1 MTRLRATGPALTLPS
16 RVERKYV
23 LPQPRTRSAGAW
35 LRHACRPAPQYATG
49 SVSSCY
55 FDTPNL
61 DAYYESADGSLDKA
75 KVRLRWY
82 DDPLSP
88 AADAAGRDAGAEMTA
103 FLELK
108 GRRGAESWKRRMPI
122 TLPRAGA
129 HGGARGGALPVLPRP
144 AQLTDLLARLGYAAP
159 AALRPVVLVRYQRSR
174 FVEPVTGTRVSLDH
188 DVSVAAPWDRGAPP
202 LRLPEAVVEL
212 KGDGEALPRRL
223 SALGRFAQPWSSN
236 SKYAAAVEA
245 LDLVPVS

>member
-1 MTRLRATGPALTLPS
+1 MTRLRTTGPALTLPS

-49 SVSSCY
+49 AVSSCY

-108 GRRGAESWKRRMPI
+108 GRRGAESWKRRIPI

-129 HGGARGGALPVLPRP
+129 HGGALPVAPSP

-159 AALRPVVLVRYQRSR
+159 APLRPVVLVRYQRAR

-212 KGDGEALPRRL
+212 KGDGEALPCRL
-223 SALGRFAQPWSSN
+223 SALGRFAQPWSSS

>member
-1 MTRLRATGPALTLPS
+1 MTRLRATGPALTLPR

-35 LRHACRPAPQYATG
+35 LRHACRPAPAFATG

-82 DDPLSP
+82 DDPPPP
-88 AADAAGRDAGAEMTA
+88 AADADLPA

-108 GRRGAESWKRRMPI
+108 GRRGAESWKRRLPI
-122 TLPRAGA
+122 TLPRDGA
-129 HGGARGGALPVLPRP
+129 HGGARDGALPVLPRP

-159 AALRPVVLVRYQRSR
+159 AALRPVVLVRYQRAR
-174 FVEPVTGTRVSLDH
+174 FVEPVTGMRVSLDH
-188 DVSVAAPWDRGAPP
+188 DVSVAAPWIRGAPP
-202 LRLPEAVVEL
+202 LRLDEAVVEL
-212 KGDGEALPRRL
+212 KGDGEALPLRL
-223 SALGRFAQPWSSN
+223 TALGRFAQPWSSN

-245 LDLVPVS
+245 LDLVPAG

>member
-35 LRHACRPAPQYATG
+35 LRHACRPAPEYATG
-49 SVSSCY
+49 AVSSCY

-82 DDPLSP
+82 DEPPPSAP
-88 AADAAGRDAGAEMTA
+88 DAAGRDAGAEMPA

-108 GRRGAESWKRRMPI
+108 CRMGAESWKRRLPI
-122 TLPRAGA
+122 TLPRA
-129 HGGARGGALPVLPRP
+129 GARGGALPVLPGP

-159 AALRPVVLVRYQRSR
+159 AALRPVVLVRYQRAR
-174 FVEPVTGTRVSLDH
+174 FVEPVTGARVSLDH
-188 DVSVAAPWDRGAPP
+188 GVSVAAPWTRRAPP
-202 LRLPEAVVEL
+202 LRLDEAVVEL
-212 KGDGEALPRRL
+212 KGDGEALPLRL
-223 SALGRFAQPWSSN
+223 TALGRFAQPWSSN

>member
-1 MTRLRATGPALTLPS
+1 MTRLRATGPALTLPR

-23 LPQPRTRSAGAW
+23 LPQPRSVGAGAW
-35 LRHACRPAPQYATG
+35 LRHACRPATEYATG
-49 SVSSCY
+49 SVNSCY

-82 DDPLSP
+82 DEPPPPASDAGGRAA
-88 AADAAGRDAGAEMTA
+88 AADLPA

-108 GRRGAESWKRRMPI
+108 GRRGAESWKRRLPI
-122 TLPRAGA
+122 TLPRDAR
-129 HGGARGGALPVLPRP
+129 GARGGALPVLPRP

-159 AALRPVVLVRYQRSR
+159 AALRPVVLVRYQRAR
-174 FVEPVTGTRVSLDH
+174 FVEPVTGMRVSLDH
-188 DVSVAAPWDRGAPP
+188 DVSVAAPGTRGAPP
-202 LRLPEAVVEL
+202 LRLDEAVVEL
-212 KGDGEALPRRL
+212 KGDGEALPLRL
-223 SALGRFAQPWSSN
+223 TALGRFAQPWSSN

-245 LDLVPVS
+245 LDLVPAG

>member
-49 SVSSCY
+49 AVSSCY

-82 DDPLSP
+82 DAPLPP
-88 AADAAGRDAGAEMTA
+88 AADAGSRDADAEMTA

-108 GRRGAESWKRRMPI
+108 CRMGAESWKRRLPI
-122 TLPRAGA
+122 TLPRDA
-129 HGGARGGALPVLPRP
+129 GGAPALPGP

-159 AALRPVVLVRYQRSR
+159 AALRPVVLVRYQRAR
-174 FVEPVTGTRVSLDH
+174 FVEPVTGARVSLDH
-188 DVSVAAPWDRGAPP
+188 DVSVAAPWTRRAPP
-202 LRLPEAVVEL
+202 LRLDEAVVEL
-212 KGDGEALPRRL
+212 KGDGEALPLRL
-223 SALGRFAQPWSSN
+223 TALGRFAQPWSSN